1 MSVAPHA
8 GIVDFGTF
16 TPPTV
21 LKDGIQGEVPK
32 PLIGQ
37 ENYVLTADGWAF
49 AGSIIINAETDPV
62 FTYVNQLVTRIDYAS
77 GNYKLFTYAANI
89 LTQLDYIVGLVTI
102 RKQFYYNGDGTLAYI
117 IQTEF

>member
-1 MSVAPHA
+1 MSVAPNA

-16 TPPTV
+16 TPP
-21 LKDGIQGEVPK
+21 LGSLDGIQGQVPA
-32 PLIGQ
+32 PLVSEATYI
-37 ENYVLTADGWAF
+37 LTAQGWAF
-49 AGSIIINAETDPV
+49 AGSIVVNAETDPV

-77 GNYKLFTYAANI
+77 GNYKLFTYVASI
-89 LTQLDYIVGLVTI
+89 LTQLDYIIEAVTI